1 MATKFYIFRHGETF
15 ATKAGKGYG
24 VRMFSAPILSEATP
38 ALSRM
43 GIYLKDVPT
52 DYNISSALKRCR
64 QTVEIIGKESGKE
77 FVFDKRLNDYFLE
90 SAHHF
95 TNRIKQVV
103 AEIEEK
109 QYSSV
114 AICTH
119 GACISVL
126 ISLLTAK
133 KDMAITY
140 NYFKF
145 PPPGVLTIIEGNNVQ
160 EVNFNELVSV

>member
-1 MATKFYIFRHGETF
+1 MKPTFYIFRHGETF

-24 VRMFSAPILSEATP
+24 VRMFSASILPEATP

-43 GIYLKDVPT
+43 GLYLKNIST

-64 QTVEIIGKESGKE
+64 QTVEIIGQESGKE

-90 SAHHF
+90 SAYHF
-95 TNRIKQVV
+95 TNRIKQVLL
-103 AEIEEK
+103 EMEEK
-109 QYSSV
+109 NYSSI

-133 KDMAITY
+133 KDM
-140 NYFKF
+140 
-145 PPPGVLTIIEGNNVQ
+145 
-160 EVNFNELVSV
+160 